1 MPAEID
7 APTLKAWLSDGREIA
22 LFDVREHG
30 QYGTGHPFFS
40 VPLPY
45 SRFEIELP
53 KLAPNAAVRV
63 ALCDDGDGVAG
74 RAAARA
80 AALGYR
86 NVFVLAGGAKAWGE
100 AGYTLYAGVNVPSKV
115 FGELVE
121 HRRHTPRVSAQDIV
135 SMGAAKEDF
144 VIVDG
149 RPFVEY
155 RKMNI
160 PGGICCPNANW
171 SCASGTSHPIRTPRS
186 WSIARDARVRSSGR
200 RP

>member
-7 APTLKAWLSDGREIA
+7 APTLKSWLSDSREIA

-53 KLAPNAAVRV
+53 RLAPNAAVRV
-63 ALCDDGDGVAG
+63 ALCDGGVRVAE

-86 NVFVLAGGAKAWGE
+86 NIFVLAGGAKAWGE

-135 SMGAAKEDF
+135 SMRAAKEDF

-149 RPFVEY
+149 RPF
-155 RKMNI
+155 
-160 PGGICCPNANW
+160 ANW
-171 SCASGTSHPIRTPRS
+171 SCASGT
-186 WSIARDARVRSSGR
+186 
-200 RP
+200 